1 MSSSRPK
8 RKQNVRK
15 ARSELYRSLIL
26 EAAERTFAEKGVEE
40 TKMEEIARESGLSL
54 GTLYSVFTGKAAL
67 VREIHDVRLE
77 EVLTLTS
84 DVARDLN
91 SPVDRLLAG
100 VRAYVEFFVV
110 HPDYLRMHLAEGYAW
125 GLGLVRSTGGRAEAW
140 TEGVA
145 RQTAVFARG
154 IQEGVFQ
161 PGDPALMARM
171 MIAIQQVQL
180 ADWVEGGMQ
189 RHPDLLIADM
199 QEQVRRSFCADTAAD
214 RAHPAPPKTH
224 RRTTLGRKDA

>member
-1 MSSSRPK
+1 MPRSRPK

-15 ARSELYRSLIL
+15 ARSELYRALIL

-54 GTLYSVFTGKAAL
+54 GTLYSVFAGKAAL

-84 DVARDLN
+84 DVARELS

-125 GLGLVRSTGGRAEAW
+125 GLGLIRSTGGRAAAW

-154 IQEGVFQ
+154 IDEGVFQ

-189 RHPDLLIADM
+189 RHPDELIADM
-199 QEQVRRSFCADTAAD
+199 QEQVRRSFCVNSEAL
-214 RAHPAPPKTH
+214 RAHPVAPKTQ